1 MKLKPVLRYNLRYFF
16 KVLIGT
22 LIGIITL
29 SFILPLVLQF
39 IFYQDLS
46 LPPIMVTN
54 LSSSITFILWAF
66 MFSLIMQNHYLF
78 AQFQI
83 SRKTQFVA
91 NLLTILCVSLLAI
104 LLFNYLYPLAFS
116 QFTQVSDHTKIIS
129 FHSDQSINLLLN
141 ALYHWL
147 ECFTTMVGAW
157 FLASLS
163 IRFSPIKV
171 LLTVIG
177 FFIVLGI
184 LIISSA
190 GNFPDNVITTIINT
204 AIYIYK
210 HPNTYWLVLSSQSI
224 LLLLFTRLITKKLPA

>member
-22 LIGIITL
+22 LVGIITL

-46 LPPIMVTN
+46 LPTVMATN

-83 SRKTQFVA
+83 SRKTQFTA
-91 NLLTILCVSLLAI
+91 NLLTILFISLLAT

-116 QFTQVSDHTKIIS
+116 QFTQVVDHTKVIS

-141 ALYHWL
+141 ALDRKS
-147 ECFTTMVGAW
+147 V
-157 FLASLS
+157 
-163 IRFSPIKV
+163 V
-171 LLTVIG
+171 
-177 FFIVLGI
+177 
-184 LIISSA
+184 
-190 GNFPDNVITTIINT
+190 
-204 AIYIYK
+204 
-210 HPNTYWLVLSSQSI
+210 
-224 LLLLFTRLITKKLPA
+224 